1 MHFTSYST
9 KTQIAQLDTFI
20 SLPKSLKNRLKSVP
34 EATSCF
40 CCLSG
45 AILTTILGAKI
56 LRKFVENHS
65 QTCLHTQNRAK
76 MAENDAKMLP
86 EASTRLQ
93 NSSPSAPKRIK
104 FGLSRQ
110 PFSIPI
116 QDSQL
121 TIRSLQLAR
130 STIISMELSRQLF
143 RPECKIH
150 IS

>member
-9 KTQIAQLDTFI
+9 KTHIVLLGTFI
-20 SLPKSLKNRLKSVP
+20 SFPKSLKNQLKSVT
-34 EATSCF
+34 EATSYF
-40 CCLSG
+40 LPLRSDFDYHFG
-45 AILTTILGAKI
+45 SQNF
-56 LRKFVENHS
+56 RKFAENPL
-65 QTCLHTQNRAK
+65 QTCLHTQSRAK
-76 MAENDAKMLP
+76 ITENDAKMLP
-86 EASTRLQ
+86 KASTRLQ

-110 PFSIPI
+110 PFSTPN